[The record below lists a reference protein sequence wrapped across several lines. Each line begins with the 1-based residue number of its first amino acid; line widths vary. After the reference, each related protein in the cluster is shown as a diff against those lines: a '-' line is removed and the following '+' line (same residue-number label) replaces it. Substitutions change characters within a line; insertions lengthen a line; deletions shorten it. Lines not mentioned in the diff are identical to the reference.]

1 MNMKIEINVE
11 SEDSAVVASVINND
25 LDYFIKM
32 AMKGLDGIGANLP
45 AFKAVGRD
53 SIFSCDLRGNGKITI
68 KLFK

>member
-1 MNMKIEINVE
+1 MNLKFDITVD
-11 SEDSAVVASVINND
+11 SEDSAVVAPVLND
-25 LDYFIKM
+25 MGTYMNL
-32 AMKGLDGIGANLP
+32 AMGGVQGVGANLS